1 MHKKYREHI
10 LTLVS
15 IVILW
20 ISFSMLRKYYHTK
33 VINTNA
39 AYKVMAAY
47 DNALLLNDTI
57 RNTTYYVQLDT
68 KTDTIR
74 SKTMQLPTA
83 YELYLNDTIS
93 VTPIIE
99 ARQIIEIKT
108 KQKQK

>member
-1 MHKKYREHI
+1 M
-10 LTLVS
+10 LVS

-33 VINTNA
+33 VVNVNTT
-39 AYKVMAAY
+39 YKVMAAY
-47 DNALLLNDTI
+47 DNILLLNDTI

-68 KTDTIR
+68 KTDTIK
-74 SKTMQLPTA
+74 SKTMKLPTA

-99 ARQIIEIKT
+99 ARQITEL
-108 KQKQK
+108 KQK

>member
-1 MHKKYREHI
+1 MYKRYREHI

-33 VINTNA
+33 VAYINTT
-39 AYKVMAAY
+39 YKVVAAY
-47 DNALLLNDTI
+47 DNVLLLNDTI
-57 RNTTYYVQLDT
+57 RNTTYYVQLDV
-68 KTDTIR
+68 KTDTVK

-83 YELYLNDTIS
+83 YELYLNDTLS

-99 ARQIIEIKT
+99 ARQIT
-108 KQKQK
+108 KLKK

>member
-1 MHKKYREHI
+1 MYKRYREHI

-20 ISFSMLRKYYHTK
+20 ISFSMLRKYYHTR
-33 VINTNA
+33 VVNVSAT
-39 AYKVMAAY
+39 YKVMAAY
-47 DNALLLNDTI
+47 DNVLLLNDTI
-57 RNTTYYVQLDT
+57 RNATYYVQLDT

-83 YELYLNDTIS
+83 YELYLNDTLS

-99 ARQIIEIKT
+99 ARQITEL
-108 KQKQK
+108 KQK